1 MINTVNKEKN
11 KAKTINLI
19 KINSLINFKIKNE
32 YL

>member
-1 MINTVNKEKN
+1 MINTVDKEKN
-11 KAKTINLI
+11 KAEIINLI